1 MRKVLALASLVVAS
15 SALAAATAG
24 AASAPRALLSACPV
38 PDSGTCLG
46 KLAAGT
52 YTARSFRPKFSFR
65 VPAGWANYLDLSG
78 LYLLQP
84 PGAKPPRNSIAGNFI
99 GLETSV
105 APEAFDCR
113 SRVSGVRTTPA
124 AIAAW
129 MSRQR
134 GLVISDRHGVR
145 IGGLRGVALDVR
157 MARGAKGCLS
167 EGATAPAVPLLVG
180 IGPSSFDHEVAR
192 GVAERHDL
200 LGYKGGTLDI
210 QMIDTAGGR
219 HLAGYTAIV
228 RTFRFR
234 P

>member
-1 MRKVLALASLVVAS
+1 MRKMLALATVVVAS

-24 AASAPRALLSACPV
+24 AVSTPRRALSACPV

-65 VPAGWANYLDLSG
+65 VPAGWANYLDIPG

-84 PGAKPPRNSIAGNFI
+84 PGAKPPGDSIVGNFI

-113 SRVSGVRTTPA
+113 SRVRGVGTTPG

-129 MSRQR
+129 MTRQR
-134 GLVISDRHGVR
+134 GLVISHRHAVAL
-145 IGGLRGVALDVR
+145 GGLHGVALDVR

-167 EGATAPAVPLLVG
+167 AGATTPAVPLLVG
-180 IGPSSFDHEVAR
+180 IGPSSFDHEVAP
-192 GVAERHDL
+192 GIAERHYL
-200 LGYKGGTLDI
+200 LGYGGGTLDI
-210 QMIDTAGGR
+210 QMIDTSDGR

-228 RTFRFR
+228 RTFHFR
-234 P
+234 L